1 MNPKLMI
8 LRIFIIYNKNK
19 VILKKEQV
27 FTLTTGMLI
36 PIAQTQSIAQG
47 ISQFFWGTVG
57 GLATGQAAYH
67 GTKLLGGNEETAQ
80 LMNLLGNFVGGYKF
94 SKIAENFS
102 LNTIRV
108 PKVTNK
114 NVQSSSNLDRVLKLD
129 SNTALEIKNIVE
141 AEGLSLEEFSDLLIP
156 EKVLT
161 FEQEQLVRKVRE
173 TIGIPK
179 AGTWMTKVIPI
190 ENVDLIIKGEWK
202 SIRGFLSVKKHSDS
216 LTKLNEVYNGNRLD
230 YHNSPFNPKTTKT
243 YAKIQFKLNETDM
256 IDIPYEGDLKGNYPF
271 TGRGFTGAKDII
283 LPEYKLMK
291 ERMFYSGDTITIF
304 NSQTGKILEIYEFIN
319 EQGWLLVK

>member
-1 MNPKLMI
+1 
-8 LRIFIIYNKNK
+8 
-19 VILKKEQV
+19 
-27 FTLTTGMLI
+27 
-36 PIAQTQSIAQG
+36 
-47 ISQFFWGTVG
+47 
-57 GLATGQAAYH
+57 
-67 GTKLLGGNEETAQ
+67 
-80 LMNLLGNFVGGYKF
+80 MNLLGNFVGGYKF

-216 LTKLNEVYNGNRLD
+216 LTKLSEVYNGNRLD